1 MYVDGGYIE
10 GTVDFVFGDANA
22 YFAGTELHMAAFAG
36 KNNGYFTA
44 ANTKKS
50 GVGLVFDRCNL
61 TVAAAYDDD
70 AKLSLGRP
78 W

>member
-1 MYVDGGYIE
+1 
-10 GTVDFVFGDANA
+10 
-22 YFAGTELHMAAFAG
+22 MAAFAG

-78 W
+78 WADVRASTRRLRRATAAAM